1 MKYFIF
7 LTIFSLVCICR
18 AGEYEKTVKFKDV
31 VYRSLVTY
39 PSIKTEEDYPW
50 PLFILEKEFIPTGK
64 KKILWMDKIETPVY
78 VGNPEYCEKMKR
90 RVCQIA
96 FSSACPY
103 AYLFGEKKDFL
114 ILDKGIYIVSVRW
127 YAFNAFYFKNMGI
140 TVKIS
145 KIPQEETTYNENN
158 VINLYQKLEANMIKN
173 FGRHYTSSIELPQN
187 NHGKPNEKEI
197 AKLKNERNKIIAEL
211 NKYLHI
217 VCSKKYSLKKPIKK
231 AQCIFMATSDL
242 IKIYPKSLKLELKD
256 DKILVYVNTDR
267 PEKTKKKKPAY
278 LSDAFPE
285 WDEVKPYLITYDI
298 KADTLS
304 ELKFLSDKNRRNEN
318 EKEKPREL
326 SSESAPEKTFTEFF
340 SGKAGTGKLYRLLNG
355 VEDESVRR
363 SDIAVILL
371 SRLGVD
377 IVKKDFDFS
386 GFRRMYSDCVEHL
399 ASLPEMTLSADTIS
413 EWRRKG
419 NLRETEA
426 EIYDFIR
433 GDRYLL
439 PETMLS
445 MAFGLRK
452 LYVEEMMKAGS
463 EKAKEKAGGF
473 IRERLSEV
481 LKISGASPM
490 KKLLEDLKA
499 GGPFDNSAKE
509 LCARLLAPVKPLK
522 YEKVENKTKQIDGVP
537 ASWLYVSPFKTPK
550 ELAERVACLK
560 KIDEQQEA
568 SNYAFML
575 LFALKDKIEWI
586 CDGKMSMDGYINTA
600 DTLISKINPEKPLT
614 TGLKKHWHP
623 YFKRIRRKA
632 YRDFITAALI
642 PVYFRMKI
650 LATLHEKTADG
661 QNRKDSEE
669 IAKFIRRESGNII
682 KSIPAPPI
690 TAMCWMVSQNPF
702 ISDEE
707 LYPKLK

>member
-1 MKYFIF
+1 MLWDGSENKTLYIVLCEPNKYASIVTPEFYIYKVGLNSPALF
-7 LTIFSLVCICR
+7 TTDRIRKTDLIQVALDRKIKSLISKFYWLPQMRKVSCI
-18 AGEYEKTVKFKDV
+18 
-31 VYRSLVTY
+31 
-39 PSIKTEEDYPW
+39 I
-50 PLFILEKEFIPTGK
+50 
-64 KKILWMDKIETPVY
+64 
-78 VGNPEYCEKMKR
+78 
-90 RVCQIA
+90 
-96 FSSACPY
+96 
-103 AYLFGEKKDFL
+103 KDF
-114 ILDKGIYIVSVRW
+114 
-127 YAFNAFYFKNMGI
+127 
-140 TVKIS
+140 
-145 KIPQEETTYNENN
+145 
-158 VINLYQKLEANMIKN
+158 
-173 FGRHYTSSIELPQN
+173 
-187 NHGKPNEKEI
+187 
-197 AKLKNERNKIIAEL
+197 
-211 NKYLHI
+211 
-217 VCSKKYSLKKPIKK
+217 
-231 AQCIFMATSDL
+231 
-242 IKIYPKSLKLELKD
+242 SLKLQQSSVLEILINAEAKDSATEILYYDLKKVKLLPRREVL
-256 DKILVYVNTDR
+256 DKPGRILKKSAERVWL
-267 PEKTKKKKPAY
+267 EKKYKGKQ
-278 LSDAFPE
+278 E
-285 WDEVKPYLITYDI
+285 RRQE
-298 KADTLS
+298 
-304 ELKFLSDKNRRNEN
+304 FLSKDLLNLRPTYIRLNAGFEN
-318 EKEKPREL
+318 LCKVENAL
-326 SSESAPEKTFTEFF
+326 SSE
-340 SGKAGTGKLYRLLNG
+340 L
-355 VEDESVRR
+355 
-363 SDIAVILL
+363 AVILL
-371 SRLGVD
+371 GCLMKD
-377 IVKKDFDFS
+377 LHIKKDFDFT
-386 GFRRMYSDCVEHL
+386 GFCRMYSDCVEHL

-426 EIYDFIR
+426 EIYDFMR

-452 LYVEEMMKAGS
+452 LYVEEMMKSGS

-550 ELAERVACLK
+550 ELAERVASLK
-560 KIDEQQEA
+560 EIEDEQEA

-632 YRDFITAALI
+632 YRDFITAALL
-642 PVYFRMKI
+642 PAYFRMKI
-650 LATLHEKTADG
+650 LATLHEKTVDG

-690 TAMCWMVSQNPF
+690 TAMCRMVSQNPF